1 MWCDTGMEKIRV
13 FLIENQVLYREGM
26 RMALSQEDDIEVI
39 GESDDGEEALDQIKH
54 SSPDVIILDA
64 ELPYLSDL
72 DLTRQ
77 IRRHSPMISIIL
89 LANYEDDE
97 QLLHAIQAGATGYLI
112 KAASGQDLAD
122 QVRKAYHGEYPIN
135 ECLLTKPGVALR
147 VLKQFQ
153 DLLLVEKEVEPLISP
168 LSRRETEILEYIAQ
182 GNSNKEIAHALG
194 ICNQTVKNHVT
205 SIMRKLA
212 ANDRTHAVVLA
223 LRHGL
228 IRVY

>member
-1 MWCDTGMEKIRV
+1 MEKIRV
-13 FLIENQVLYREGM
+13 FLVDSQVLYREGV
-26 RMALSQEDDIEVI
+26 RTALAKEGDIEVV
-39 GESDDGEEALDQIKH
+39 GESDDGEEALYQIKPL
-54 SSPDVIILDA
+54 SPDVAIVDA
-64 ELPYLSDL
+64 GLSSLSGL

-77 IRRHSPMISIIL
+77 IRRHSPAISVIIM
-89 LANYEDDE
+89 ASHEDEE
-97 QLLHAIQAGATGYLI
+97 QLLLAIQAGAAGYVI
-112 KAASGQDLAD
+112 KAISGQDLAH
-122 QVRKAYHGEYPIN
+122 QVRKVYRGEYPIN
-135 ECLLTKPGVALR
+135 ECLLTRPGVALR

-153 DLLLVEKEVEPLISP
+153 DLMLVEKEIEPLMSP

-182 GNSNKEIAHALG
+182 GNSNLEIARALG

>member
-1 MWCDTGMEKIRV
+1 MEKIRV
-13 FLIENQVLYREGM
+13 FLVDSQVLYREGM
-26 RMALSQEDDIEVI
+26 RTALAKEGDIEVV
-39 GESDDGEEALDQIKH
+39 GESDDGEEALYQIKPL
-54 SSPDVIILDA
+54 SPNVVILDY
-64 ELPYLSDL
+64 ELPSLSGL

-77 IRRHSPMISIIL
+77 IRRHSPAISVIIM
-89 LANYEDDE
+89 ASYEDDA
-97 QLLHAIQAGATGYLI
+97 QLLLAIQAGAAGYVI
-112 KAASGQDLAD
+112 KATSGHDLAC
-122 QVRKAYHGEYPIN
+122 QVRKTCQGEYPIN
-135 ECLLTKPGVALR
+135 ECLLTRPGVAVR
-147 VLKQFQ
+147 ILKQFQ
-153 DLLLVEKEVEPLISP
+153 ELMLVEKEIEPLISP

-205 SIMRKLA
+205 SIMRKLT

>member
-1 MWCDTGMEKIRV
+1 
-13 FLIENQVLYREGM
+13 
-26 RMALSQEDDIEVI
+26 MALSQEDDIEVI
-39 GESDDGEEALDQIKH
+39 GESDDGEEALDQIKR
-54 SSPDVIILDA
+54 SSPDVVILDA

-122 QVRKAYHGEYPIN
+122 QVRKACEGEYPIN
-135 ECLLTKPGVALR
+135 ECLLTRPGVALR
-147 VLKQFQ
+147 VLRQFQ

>member
-1 MWCDTGMEKIRV
+1 MGKIRA

-26 RMALSQEDDIEVI
+26 RVALSKEGDIEVI
-39 GESDDGEEALDQIKH
+39 GESDDGEEALEQIKH
-54 SSPDVIILDA
+54 LSPDVVILDS
-64 ELPYLSDL
+64 ELPHLSGL

-77 IRRHSPMISIIL
+77 IRRHSPMISVIL
-89 LANYEDDE
+89 LARYEDDE
-97 QLLHAIQAGATGYLI
+97 QLFLAIQVGAAGYLI
-112 KAASGQDLAD
+112 KSITGQHLAH
-122 QVRKAYHGEYPIN
+122 QVRKACQGEYPIN
-135 ECLLTKPGVALR
+135 ECLLTRPGVALR
-147 VLKQFQ
+147 VLRQFQ
-153 DLLLVEKEVEPLISP
+153 DLLLVEKEIEPLISP
-168 LSRRETEILEYIAQ
+168 LSRRETEILEHIAQ
-182 GNSNKEIAHALG
+182 GNSNKEIAHTLG

>member
-1 MWCDTGMEKIRV
+1 MIQMDKIRV
-13 FLIENQVLYREGM
+13 FLVDSQVLYREGM
-26 RMALSQEDDIEVI
+26 RTALAKEGDIEVV
-39 GESDDGEEALDQIKH
+39 GESDDGEEALCQIKPL
-54 SSPDVIILDA
+54 SPDVVILDS
-64 ELPYLSDL
+64 ELPSLSGL

-77 IRRHSPMISIIL
+77 IRRHSPAISVIIM
-89 LANYEDDE
+89 ASHEDDD
-97 QLLHAIQAGATGYLI
+97 QLLLAIQAGAAGYVI
-112 KAASGQDLAD
+112 KAISGQDLAH
-122 QVRKAYHGEYPIN
+122 QVRKAYQGEYPIN
-135 ECLLTKPGVALR
+135 ECLLTRPGVALR

-153 DLLLVEKEVEPLISP
+153 DLMLVEKEIEPLISP

-205 SIMRKLA
+205 SIMRKLT

-228 IRVY
+228 IRIY

>member
-1 MWCDTGMEKIRV
+1 MEKIKV

-26 RMALSQEDDIEVI
+26 RMSLSKESDIEVI
-39 GESDDGEEALDQIKH
+39 GESDDGEEALEQIKRL
-54 SSPDVIILDA
+54 SPDVVILDS
-64 ELPYLSDL
+64 ELPHHGDL

-77 IRRHSPMISIIL
+77 IRRHSPLISVVL
-89 LANYEDDE
+89 LASYEDDE
-97 QLLHAIQAGATGYLI
+97 RLLRAIQAGAASYLI
-112 KAASGQDLAD
+112 KATTGEDLAN
-122 QVRKAYHGEYPIN
+122 QVRKAYEGEYPIN
-135 ECLLTKPGVALR
+135 ECLLTSPGVALR
-147 VLKQFQ
+147 VLRQFQ
-153 DLLLVEKEVEPLISP
+153 DLLMVEKEVEPLISP

>member
-1 MWCDTGMEKIRV
+1 MEKIRV
-13 FLIENQVLYREGM
+13 FLVGSQVLYREGVCT
-26 RMALSQEDDIEVI
+26 ALAKESDIEMI
-39 GESDDGEEALDQIKH
+39 GEADDGEEALEQIKPL
-54 SSPDVIILDA
+54 SPDVVIVDC
-64 ELPYLSDL
+64 ELTSLSGL

-77 IRRHSPMISIIL
+77 IRRHSPTISVIL
-89 LANYEDDE
+89 MASYEDDE
-97 QLLHAIQAGATGYLI
+97 QLLLAIQAGAAGYLTE
-112 KAASGQDLAD
+112 ATSGQELAH

-135 ECLLTKPGVALR
+135 ECLLIRPGVALR
-147 VLKQFQ
+147 VLRQFQ
-153 DLLLVEKEVEPLISP
+153 DLMLVEIEVEPLMSS

-182 GNSNKEIAHALG
+182 GNSNKEIAYALG

-228 IRVY
+228 IKVF

>member
-1 MWCDTGMEKIRV
+1 MEKIRV
-13 FLIENQVLYREGM
+13 FLVDSQVLYREGM
-26 RMALSQEDDIEVI
+26 RTALAKEGDIEVV
-39 GESDDGEEALDQIKH
+39 GESDDGEEALDQIKPL
-54 SSPDVIILDA
+54 SPNVVILDY
-64 ELPYLSDL
+64 ELPSLSGL

-77 IRRHSPMISIIL
+77 IRRHSRAISVIIM
-89 LANYEDDE
+89 ASYEDDE
-97 QLLHAIQAGATGYLI
+97 QLLLAIQAGAAGYVI
-112 KAASGQDLAD
+112 KATSGQDLAC
-122 QVRKAYHGEYPIN
+122 QVRKAYQGEYPIN
-135 ECLLTKPGVALR
+135 ECLLTRPGVALR

-153 DLLLVEKEVEPLISP
+153 DLMLVEKEIEPLISP

-205 SIMRKLA
+205 SIMRKLT

>member
-1 MWCDTGMEKIRV
+1 MEKIRV
-13 FLIENQVLYREGM
+13 FLVDSQVLYREGV
-26 RMALSQEDDIEVI
+26 RTALAKEGDIEVV
-39 GESDDGEEALDQIKH
+39 GESDDGEEALYQIKPL
-54 SSPDVIILDA
+54 SPDVVIVDA
-64 ELPYLSDL
+64 ELPSLSGL

-77 IRRHSPMISIIL
+77 IRRHSPAISVIIM
-89 LANYEDDE
+89 ASHEDEE
-97 QLLHAIQAGATGYLI
+97 QLLLAIQAGAAGYVI
-112 KAASGQDLAD
+112 KAISGQDLAH
-122 QVRKAYHGEYPIN
+122 QVRKVYRGEYPIN
-135 ECLLTKPGVALR
+135 ECLLTRPGVALR

-153 DLLLVEKEVEPLISP
+153 DLMLVEKEIEPLMSP

-182 GNSNKEIAHALG
+182 GNSNKEIARALG

>member
-1 MWCDTGMEKIRV
+1 MIQMDKIRV
-13 FLIENQVLYREGM
+13 FLVDSQVLYREGM
-26 RMALSQEDDIEVI
+26 RTALAKEGDIEVV
-39 GESDDGEEALDQIKH
+39 GESDDGEEALCQIKPL
-54 SSPDVIILDA
+54 SPDVVILDS
-64 ELPYLSDL
+64 ELPSLSGL

-77 IRRHSPMISIIL
+77 IRRHSPAISVIIM
-89 LANYEDDE
+89 ASHEDDD
-97 QLLHAIQAGATGYLI
+97 QLLLAIQAGAAGYVI
-112 KAASGQDLAD
+112 KAISGQDLAH
-122 QVRKAYHGEYPIN
+122 QVKKAYQGEYPIN
-135 ECLLTKPGVALR
+135 ECLLTRPGVALR

-153 DLLLVEKEVEPLISP
+153 DLMLVEKEIEPLISP

-205 SIMRKLA
+205 SIMRKLT

-228 IRVY
+228 IRIY

>member
-1 MWCDTGMEKIRV
+1 MEKIRV
-13 FLIENQVLYREGM
+13 FLVDSQVLYREGV
-26 RMALSQEDDIEVI
+26 RTALAKEGDIEVV
-39 GESDDGEEALDQIKH
+39 GESDDGEEALYQIKPL
-54 SSPDVIILDA
+54 SPDVAIIDA
-64 ELPYLSDL
+64 ELPSLSGL

-77 IRRHSPMISIIL
+77 IRRHSPAISVIIM
-89 LANYEDDE
+89 ASHEDEE
-97 QLLHAIQAGATGYLI
+97 QLLLAIQAGAAGYVI
-112 KAASGQDLAD
+112 KAISGQDLAH
-122 QVRKAYHGEYPIN
+122 QVRKVYRGEYPIN
-135 ECLLTKPGVALR
+135 ECLLTRPGVALR

-153 DLLLVEKEVEPLISP
+153 DLMLVEKEIEPLMSP

-182 GNSNKEIAHALG
+182 GNSNKEIARALG

>member
-1 MWCDTGMEKIRV
+1 MEKIRV
-13 FLIENQVLYREGM
+13 FLVGSQVLYREGM
-26 RMALSQEDDIEVI
+26 RMALAKEGDIEVA
-39 GESDDGEEALDQIKH
+39 GESDDGEEALYQIKPL
-54 SSPDVIILDA
+54 SPDVVIIDA
-64 ELPYLSDL
+64 ELPSLSGL

-77 IRRHSPMISIIL
+77 IRRHAPATSVIIM
-89 LANYEDDE
+89 ASHEDDE
-97 QLLHAIQAGATGYLI
+97 QLLLAIQAGAAGYVI
-112 KAASGQDLAD
+112 KAISGQDLAH
-122 QVRKAYHGEYPIN
+122 QVRKVYRGEYPIN
-135 ECLLTKPGVALR
+135 ECLLTRPGVALR

-153 DLLLVEKEVEPLISP
+153 DLMLVEKEIEPLISP

-228 IRVY
+228 IKVY